1 MMKKSAFFFFVFLFN
16 IEASSLASKYID
28 FNANEGEKAYTFL
41 FNKLVKNEPIIA
53 DERAQVDLAI
63 FSRQDSVSLINF
75 LKENMNKTETIIL
88 AAMLSAPM
96 YNIKTI
102 KERQK
107 KISYMR
113 EIVSK
118 NIKTDIDRF
127 FFKNIKSES
136 SFISFLF
143 SDRDSVREGDIV
155 NILNLVKKFSRLLI
169 EVYKSLKDDDTF
181 LSVFKDDIENIKRFY
196 NVLTN
201 PGNNPFIEVIKEIM
215 NGQFL
220 NKRFYFR
227 LNKKKKL
234 IKALISF
241 KKVLRELWF
250 EFCLLHF
257 YFKLARNT
265 QTLSFTR
272 FLSRTIQPYPYVE
285 IKNMRNFYSDE
296 EVAKSFCFRA
306 KDNADLFQVFLRQR
320 EFNNKETLRNML
332 INIYLSQT
340 FGLSFCDELIM
351 TPFNSIVTNVDKI
364 NT

>member
-1 MMKKSAFFFFVFLFN
+1 MIKKSFFPFFVFLFN
-16 IEASSLASKYID
+16 IEASTSASKYID
-28 FNANEGEKAYTFL
+28 FNANAGQRVYTFF
-41 FNKLVKNEPIIA
+41 FNKVVKNEPIIA

-63 FSRQDSVSLINF
+63 FSSHDSVSLINF
-75 LKENMNKTETIIL
+75 LKGNMGKTETIIL

-102 KERQK
+102 QERQK
-107 KISYMR
+107 KIKYMR
-113 EIVSK
+113 EIISK
-118 NIKTDIDRF
+118 NIKTDIDTF

-143 SDRDSVREGDIV
+143 SDSDSVREGDIV
-155 NILNLVKKFSRLLI
+155 NILNLVKKFSRLLLQMY
-169 EVYKSLKDDDTF
+169 ERLADDNTF
-181 LSVFKDDIENIKRFY
+181 LSVFEEDIVEIKRFY
-196 NVLTN
+196 NVLTR
-201 PGNNPFIEVIKEIM
+201 GNNPFIEIIKEIM
-215 NGQFL
+215 NGQFS
-220 NKRFYFR
+220 NKRFSFR

-241 KKVLRELWF
+241 RKVLRELWF

-296 EVAKSFCFRA
+296 EVDKSFCFRA

-320 EFNNKETLRNML
+320 EFKNKETLKNML
-332 INIYLSQT
+332 INIYVSQT

>member
-1 MMKKSAFFFFVFLFN
+1 MLKKSFFSFFVFLFN
-16 IEASSLASKYID
+16 IEASTSASKYID
-28 FNANEGEKAYTFL
+28 FNTNEGQRVYTFF
-41 FNKLVKNEPIIA
+41 FNKVVKNEPIIA

-63 FSRQDSVSLINF
+63 FSSQDSVSLINF
-75 LKENMNKTETIIL
+75 LKENMGKTETIIL

-102 KERQK
+102 QERQK
-107 KISYMR
+107 KINYMR

-118 NIKTDIDRF
+118 NIKTDIDTF

-143 SDRDSVREGDIV
+143 SDDDSVREGDIV
-155 NILNLVKKFSRLLI
+155 NILNLVKKFSRLLLQMY
-169 EVYKSLKDDDTF
+169 ERLADDNAF
-181 LSVFKDDIENIKRFY
+181 LSVFEEDIVEIKRFY
-196 NVLTN
+196 NVLSC
-201 PGNNPFIEVIKEIM
+201 GNNPFIGIIKEIM
-215 NGQFL
+215 NGQFS
-220 NKRFYFR
+220 NKRFSFR

-241 KKVLRELWF
+241 RKVLRELWF

-296 EVAKSFCFRA
+296 EVDKSFCFRA

-320 EFNNKETLRNML
+320 EFKNKETLKNML
-332 INIYLSQT
+332 INIYISQT

>member
-1 MMKKSAFFFFVFLFN
+1 MMGKSVFFFFVFLFN

-28 FNANEGEKAYTFL
+28 FNADEGKKAYTFF
-41 FNKLVKNEPIIA
+41 FNKLIKNEPIIA

-63 FSRQDSVSLINF
+63 FSSQDSVSLINF

-88 AAMLSAPM
+88 AAMLSAPI

-102 KERQK
+102 QERQK

-127 FFKNIKSES
+127 FFENIKSES

-143 SDRDSVREGDIV
+143 SDSDSVIEGDIV

-169 EVYKSLKDDDTF
+169 EVYKSLKEDDTF
-181 LSVFKDDIENIKRFY
+181 LSVFEDDIENIKRFY
-196 NVLTN
+196 NVLTR
-201 PGNNPFIEVIKEIM
+201 GNNHFIGIIKKIM
-215 NGQFL
+215 NGQFS
-220 NKRFYFR
+220 NKRFSFR

-241 KKVLRELWF
+241 RKVLRELWF

-257 YFKLARNT
+257 YFKLAKNT
-265 QTLSFTR
+265 QTLSFAR
-272 FLSRTIQPYPYVE
+272 FLPRTIQPYPYVE

-296 EVAKSFCFRA
+296 EVDKSFCFRA

-320 EFNNKETLRNML
+320 EFNNKGTLRNML
-332 INIYLSQT
+332 INIYISQT